1 MNDMNER
8 FQNSL
13 HDDAEVISDLDDWVL
28 KAGIMSTLVFDMDD
42 CFRQVILDVS
52 SFVQTQKQKE

>member
-1 MNDMNER
+1 MNER

-28 KAGIMSTLVFDMDD
+28 KTGIMSTLVFDMDD

>member
-52 SFVQTQKQKE
+52 SFIQTQKQKE